1 MKPGKAEKAAPE
13 ALGVPVFHDFCLLW
27 AVCEI
32 IRFCRKHES
41 VQDLASSSLQ
51 KCVQGKEEQEAE
63 AKLFFPGIKALEMS
77 CKNIDWDTDN
87 SILRDFRVPIGPVVL
102 LPCAVS

>member
-1 MKPGKAEKAAPE
+1 M
-13 ALGVPVFHDFCLLW
+13 
-27 AVCEI
+27 
-32 IRFCRKHES
+32 
-41 VQDLASSSLQ
+41 QDLASSSLQ

-87 SILRDFRVPIGPVVL
+87 SILRNFRVPMGPFVL
-102 LPCAVS
+102 LPHAAF